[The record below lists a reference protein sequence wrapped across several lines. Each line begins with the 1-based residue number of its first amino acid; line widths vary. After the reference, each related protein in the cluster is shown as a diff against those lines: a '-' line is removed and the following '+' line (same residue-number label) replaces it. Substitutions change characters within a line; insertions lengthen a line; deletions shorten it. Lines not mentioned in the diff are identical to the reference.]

1 MSTSESAIASRG
13 GIATRSQI
21 LSAGVT
27 GAQLSAAVL
36 SGSVSRIRRGHYAV
50 SSADPDGVVAVH
62 VGGAL
67 CGLSAAR
74 SLGLWSGFDE
84 RLHVALPVNA
94 SRSRVRID
102 QHRLLSL
109 RGSREVVRHWTTR
122 AESLQCWR
130 VDIFECLTQCVAW
143 CDEETALAVLDTA
156 RTRHKLPMSTLR
168 RVFEA
173 EPARSRLLLSRSRP
187 GSDSGLESIVRQRLT
202 ARRYRVAQQVRLP
215 GVGRI
220 DLHILGSGVFIEV
233 DGREHHAD
241 ALAFTR
247 DRRRDA
253 NAARSGAVVLRFT
266 YRQIISDWEWCEQ
279 SIRSAALRFQDDPW
293 RELHPGSRGVS
304 RA

>member
-1 MSTSESAIASRG
+1 MIASRG

-21 LSAGVT
+21 LHAGVT
-27 GAQLSAAVL
+27 APQLSAAVL
-36 SGSVSRIRRGHYAV
+36 SGSVTRIRRGHYAIP
-50 SSADPDGVVAVH
+50 SANPDAIIAVH

-67 CGLSAAR
+67 CGPSAAR
-74 SLGLWSGFDE
+74 SFGLWGGFDE
-84 RLHVALPVNA
+84 RLHVALPANA
-94 SRSRVRID
+94 SRSRVRVD
-102 QHRLLSL
+102 EHVLLSL

-122 AESLQCWR
+122 TETWQCWR
-130 VDIFECLTQCVAW
+130 VDIFTCLIQCVSW

-156 RTRHKLPMSTLR
+156 RTRHRLTMSTLR

-202 ARRYRVAQQVRLP
+202 ALRYRVVQQVRLP

-220 DLHILGSGVFIEV
+220 DLHIVGTGVFIEI

-241 ALAFTR
+241 ALAFAR

-266 YRQIISDWEWCEQ
+266 YEQVISDWAWCEQ

-293 RELHPGSRGVS
+293 LELHPEARGAT